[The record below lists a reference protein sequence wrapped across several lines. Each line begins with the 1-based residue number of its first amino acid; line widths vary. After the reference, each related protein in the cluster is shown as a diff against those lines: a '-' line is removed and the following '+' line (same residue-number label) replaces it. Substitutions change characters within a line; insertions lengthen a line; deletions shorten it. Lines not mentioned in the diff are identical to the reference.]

1 MYCNSDKLSNDPIH
15 LPVIVSSKN
24 LNSFTSCLTSYKEQY
39 IITTNLYKMLS
50 FSSLGNV
57 VFVKLYA

>member
-1 MYCNSDKLSNDPIH
+1 
-15 LPVIVSSKN
+15 LPVLVSSKN
-24 LNSFTSCLTSYKEQY
+24 LNTFASCLTSYKEQY

-50 FSSLGNV
+50 FSSLGNA